1 MESLHS
7 MTTPKV
13 LVTGATGSIG
23 SAIVKEYA
31 KNGYYVYI
39 HYHKNMSKAE
49 ALLSSIQSGEIIQFD
64 MNNKEA
70 LVSSLEE
77 LEVDVLVNNAG
88 IIRDSLFFFME
99 EDAWDDVINT
109 NLNAPFYITKLI
121 AKNMIRNKKGSIVN
135 VASVSGICGNAGQ
148 ANYAASKGGIIALTK
163 TLAIELGRYNIRV
176 NALAPGII
184 ESEMIENIPNMKELK
199 KTIPLKRFG
208 KADEVA
214 KCAYFMG
221 HEATYVSGEVL
232 NISGAMVR

>member
-1 MESLHS
+1 MENLPNKDQLS
-7 MTTPKV
+7 V

-23 SAIVKEYA
+23 SAIVAEYA

-39 HYHKNMSKAE
+39 HYNSNKQKAE
-49 ALLSSIQSGEIIQFD
+49 SLLETIDSGEIMQFN
-64 MNNKEA
+64 MTHKEEMTKH
-70 LVSSLEE
+70 LEH

-99 EDAWDDVINT
+99 DEAWEEVINT

-121 AKNMIRNKKGSIVN
+121 AKNMISNKKGSIVN
-135 VASVSGICGNAGQ
+135 VASISGVCGNSGQ

-163 TLAIELGRYNIRV
+163 TLSIELGRYNIRV

-184 ESEMIENIPNMKELK
+184 ESEMIENIPNMKALK
-199 KTIPLKRFG
+199 KSIPLQRFG
-208 KADEVA
+208 TADEVA

-221 HEATYVSGEVL
+221 HEATYISGEVL

>member
-1 MESLHS
+1 MENLPNKDQLS
-7 MTTPKV
+7 V

-23 SAIVKEYA
+23 SAIVAEYA

-39 HYHKNMSKAE
+39 HYNSNKQKAE
-49 ALLSSIQSGEIIQFD
+49 SLLETIDSGEIMQFN
-64 MNNKEA
+64 MTHKKEMA
-70 LVSSLEE
+70 KHLEN

-99 EDAWDDVINT
+99 DDAWEEVINT

-121 AKNMIRNKKGSIVN
+121 AKNMISNKKGSIVN
-135 VASVSGICGNAGQ
+135 VASISGVCGNSGQ

-184 ESEMIENIPNMKELK
+184 ESEMIENIPNMKALK
-199 KTIPLKRFG
+199 KSIPLQRFG
-208 KADEVA
+208 TADEVA

-221 HEATYVSGEVL
+221 HEATYISGEVL

>member
-1 MESLHS
+1 MGSLLK
-7 MTTPKV
+7 MNQPKV

-23 SAIVKEYA
+23 AAIVEEYA
-31 KNGYYVYI
+31 RNGYYVYI
-39 HYHKNMSKAE
+39 HYNTNKTKAE
-49 ALLSSIQSGEIIQFD
+49 KLLSSINSGEIIGFN
-64 MNNKEA
+64 MNNKEEIVTA
-70 LVSSLEE
+70 LES
-77 LEVDVLVNNAG
+77 LEVDVLINTAG

-99 EDAWDDVINT
+99 DEAWEDVINT
-109 NLNAPFYITKLI
+109 NLNAPFYITKI
-121 AKNMIRNKKGSIVN
+121 ISRNMIRNKKGSIVN
-135 VASVSGICGNAGQ
+135 VASISGVCGNAGQ
-148 ANYAASKGGIIALTK
+148 ANYAASKGGIIAFTK

-184 ESEMIENIPNMKELK
+184 ESEMIEDIPNIKELK

-208 KADEVA
+208 RVDEVA

>member
-1 MESLHS
+1 MESLLRMS
-7 MTTPKV
+7 QPKV
-13 LVTGATGSIG
+13 LITGATGSIG
-23 SAIVKEYA
+23 SAIVEEYA

-39 HYHKNMSKAE
+39 HYHKNITKAE
-49 ALLSSIQSGEIIQFD
+49 ELLSAVDSGEIIHFD
-64 MNNKEA
+64 LNNKEG
-70 LVSSLEE
+70 LVTSLQY

-99 EDAWDDVINT
+99 DDAWEDVINT
-109 NLNAPFYITKLI
+109 NLNATFYITKLI

-184 ESEMIENIPNMKELK
+184 ESEMIENIPTMKELK

-208 KADEVA
+208 RAGEVA

>member
-1 MESLHS
+1 MEDLFS
-7 MTTPKV
+7 MTKLKV
-13 LVTGATGSIG
+13 LITGATGSIG

-39 HYHKNMSKAE
+39 HYNKNVTKAE
-49 ALLSSIQSGEIIQFD
+49 ELLSSIDSGEIMNFD
-64 MNNKEA
+64 MNNKED
-70 LVSSLEE
+70 LVSSLEN

-99 EDAWDDVINT
+99 DSAWEEVINT

-121 AKNMIRNKKGSIVN
+121 ARNMIRNKKGSIVN
-135 VASVSGICGNAGQ
+135 MASISGVCGNAGQ

-184 ESEMIENIPNMKELK
+184 ESEMIEKIPNIDELK
-199 KTIPLKRFG
+199 KSIPLKRFG
-208 KADEVA
+208 RADEVA

-221 HEATYVSGEVL
+221 HEATYISGEVL

>member
-1 MESLHS
+1 MNAL
-7 MTTPKV
+7 KV

-23 SAIVKEYA
+23 TAIVKAYA
-31 KNGYYVYI
+31 SEGYYVYI
-39 HYHKNMSKAE
+39 HYHRNQNKAKE
-49 ALLSSIQSGEIIQFD
+49 LLNSIGSGEVVGFD
-64 MNNKEA
+64 MNNKEEVLKA
-70 LVSSLEE
+70 LEY
-77 LEVDVLVNNAG
+77 LEVDVLINNAG

-99 EDAWDDVINT
+99 DEAWNEVINT

-135 VASVSGICGNAGQ
+135 VASVSGLCGNAGQ
-148 ANYAASKGGIIALTK
+148 ANYAASKGGMISFTK
-163 TLAIELGRYNIRV
+163 TLAVELGRYNIRV

-184 ESEMIENIPNMKELK
+184 ESEMIEGLPNMKALK
-199 KTIPLKRFG
+199 KSIPLNRFG
-208 KADEVA
+208 SVDEVA

>member
-1 MESLHS
+1 MNKL
-7 MTTPKV
+7 KV
-13 LVTGATGSIG
+13 LITGATGSIG
-23 SAIVKEYA
+23 SAIVREYA

-39 HYHKNMSKAE
+39 HYNSNKTKAE
-49 ALLSSIQSGEIIQFD
+49 ELLNSIDAGETIHFSMNHKDEIVHALED
-64 MNNKEA
+64 
-70 LVSSLEE
+70 
-77 LEVDVLVNNAG
+77 LEVDVLINNAG

-99 EDAWDDVINT
+99 DEAWEEVINT

-121 AKNMIRNKKGSIVN
+121 TRNMIRNKKGSIVN
-135 VASVSGICGNAGQ
+135 VASIAGICGNAGQ
-148 ANYAASKGGIIALTK
+148 ANYAASKGGMIALTK

-184 ESEMIENIPNMKELK
+184 ESEMIEDIPNIEALK

-208 KADEVA
+208 KPKEVA

-221 HEATYVSGEVL
+221 HEATYISGEVL

>member
-1 MESLHS
+1 MEDLFS
-7 MTTPKV
+7 MTKLKV
-13 LVTGATGSIG
+13 LITGATGSIG

-39 HYHKNMSKAE
+39 HYNKNVTKAE
-49 ALLSSIQSGEIIQFD
+49 ELLSSIDSGEIMNFD
-64 MNNKEA
+64 MNNKED
-70 LVSSLEE
+70 LVSSLEN

-99 EDAWDDVINT
+99 DSAWEEVINT

-121 AKNMIRNKKGSIVN
+121 ARNMIRNKKGSIVN
-135 VASVSGICGNAGQ
+135 MASISGVCGNVGQ

-184 ESEMIENIPNMKELK
+184 ESEMIEKIPNIDELK
-199 KTIPLKRFG
+199 RVFR
-208 KADEVA
+208 
-214 KCAYFMG
+214 
-221 HEATYVSGEVL
+221 SSVL
-232 NISGAMVR
+232 AELMK